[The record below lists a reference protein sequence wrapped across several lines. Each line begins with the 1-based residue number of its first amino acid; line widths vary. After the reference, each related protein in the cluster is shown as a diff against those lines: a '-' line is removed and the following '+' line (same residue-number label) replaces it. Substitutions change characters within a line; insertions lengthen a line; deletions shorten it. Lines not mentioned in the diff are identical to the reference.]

1 MPPRADARRFQFSPG
16 LDSEGVHAVVLLPA
30 AKTTPAVRARCEA
43 CRHDGAG
50 AVRFGRARLRRRRGA
65 RTRRLLGSTRLGRMD
80 GALGGRAHRFVL
92 RDVVNALDRPADSE
106 PITSAAAY
114 YGLARTVNRSV
125 YEHAV
130 AASTTGAVDEG
141 VALGDAPADTVQR
154 LVGQVLT
161 TLEGRGDAD
170 LVTSAGGGM
179 RLDVYLQTRTFE
191 LAIHTVDIAIAVRI
205 DPEIPGDVLDEVCA
219 LAARL
224 AVLNGDGV
232 TVLRA
237 LTGRTD
243 LRGFSVV

>member
-1 MPPRADARRFQFSPG
+1 MTARVRFASTAHAFADIVARVPGDCWDRPG
-16 LDSEGVHAVVLLPA
+16 LGVWTVRSVVGH
-30 AKTTPAVRARCEA
+30 TV
-43 CRHDGAG
+43 
-50 AVRFGRARLRRRRGA
+50 
-65 RTRRLLGSTRLGRMD
+65 S
-80 GALGGRAHRFVL
+80 VL
-92 RDVVNALDRPADSE
+92 RDVVSALDRPAESE

-170 LVTSAGGGM
+170 LVTSAAGGM
-179 RLDVYLQTRTFE
+179 RLDAYLQTRTFE
-191 LAIHTVDIAIAVRI
+191 LATHTVDIASAVRI
-205 DPEIPGDVLDEVCA
+205 DPKIPGDVLDEVCA
-219 LAARL
+219 LTARL
-224 AVLNGDGV
+224 AVLTGDGV

-237 LTGRTD
+237 LTGRAD

>member
-1 MPPRADARRFQFSPG
+1 MTARVRFASAAHAFADIVARVPGDCWDRPG
-16 LDSEGVHAVVLLPA
+16 LGVWTVRSVVGH
-30 AKTTPAVRARCEA
+30 TV
-43 CRHDGAG
+43 
-50 AVRFGRARLRRRRGA
+50 
-65 RTRRLLGSTRLGRMD
+65 S
-80 GALGGRAHRFVL
+80 VL

-114 YGLARTVNRSV
+114 YGLARTVDRSV

-224 AVLNGDGV
+224 AVLTGDGV

-243 LRGFSVV
+243 LRRFSVV

>member
-1 MPPRADARRFQFSPG
+1 MTARVRFASAAHAFADIVARVPGDCWDRPG
-16 LDSEGVHAVVLLPA
+16 LGVWTVRSVVGH
-30 AKTTPAVRARCEA
+30 TV
-43 CRHDGAG
+43 
-50 AVRFGRARLRRRRGA
+50 
-65 RTRRLLGSTRLGRMD
+65 S
-80 GALGGRAHRFVL
+80 VL
-92 RDVVNALDRPADSE
+92 RDVVSALDRPAESE

-191 LAIHTVDIAIAVRI
+191 LATHTVDIAIAVRI
-205 DPEIPGDVLDEVCA
+205 DPDIPGDVLDEVCA

>member
-1 MPPRADARRFQFSPG
+1 MTARVRFASTAHAFADIVARVPGDCWDRPG
-16 LDSEGVHAVVLLPA
+16 LGVWTVRSVVGH
-30 AKTTPAVRARCEA
+30 TV
-43 CRHDGAG
+43 
-50 AVRFGRARLRRRRGA
+50 
-65 RTRRLLGSTRLGRMD
+65 S
-80 GALGGRAHRFVL
+80 VL
-92 RDVVNALDRPADSE
+92 RDVVSALDRPADSE

-114 YGLARTVNRSV
+114 YGLARTVDRSV

-170 LVTSAGGGM
+170 LVTSAAGGM
-179 RLDVYLQTRTFE
+179 RLDAYLQTRTFE
-191 LAIHTVDIAIAVRI
+191 LATHTVDIAIAVRI

-224 AVLNGDGV
+224 AVLTGDGV

>member
-1 MPPRADARRFQFSPG
+1 MTARVRFASAAHAFADVVARVPGDCWDRPG
-16 LDSEGVHAVVLLPA
+16 LGVWTVRSVVGH
-30 AKTTPAVRARCEA
+30 TV
-43 CRHDGAG
+43 
-50 AVRFGRARLRRRRGA
+50 
-65 RTRRLLGSTRLGRMD
+65 S
-80 GALGGRAHRFVL
+80 VL
-92 RDVVNALDRPADSE
+92 RDVVSALDRPAESE

-191 LAIHTVDIAIAVRI
+191 LATHTVDIAIAVRI
-205 DPEIPGDVLDEVCA
+205 DPDIPGDALDEVCA